1 MKGYWNRPDAT
12 AEVIDDEGWFH
23 TGDIGELDPQGF
35 LTITDRLKN
44 LLVTAGGKNI
54 APQPIENQVAMSPYI
69 AQVVM
74 LGDRRPFPTLLV
86 VPDFES
92 LAAWAR
98 GKGIEAADP
107 VSLSAD
113 PRVHAFLEQEAFS
126 RLHGLARYEMPKKIS
141 VLPRDFTIESG
152 ELTPSLKVKRRAVEE
167 HYREVIEAMYAGGR
181 DDPEERA
188 GGARPH

>member
-12 AEVIDDEGWFH
+12 AEAIDGEGWFH

-74 LGDRRPFPTLLV
+74 LGDRRPFPVLLV
-86 VPDFES
+86 VPEFEH
-92 LAAWAR
+92 LEGWAR
-98 GKGIEAADP
+98 GKGIDTADRAA
-107 VSLSAD
+107 LAAD
-113 PRVHAFLEQEAFS
+113 PRVREFLEQEAFS

-152 ELTPSLKVKRRAVEE
+152 ELTPSLKVKRRAVED
-167 HYREVIEAMYAGGR
+167 HYRDVVEALYAGGR
-181 DDPEERA
+181 DEGQA
-188 GGARPH
+188 GATRSS